1 MNAAQNTSRN
11 TEDLLLKLEEHS
23 ECIPS
28 ITAKQSPRGSLGWH
42 GKWLPENTKLL
53 VKTGSAKT
61 KTKTEVF
68 ETKTKTANGSIK
80 QNAQFTQ
87 KLLLSKTSKTLI
99 DVKFTT
105 EYCI

>member
-1 MNAAQNTSRN
+1 MVKTR
-11 TEDLLLKLEEHS
+11 LV
-23 ECIPS
+23 
-28 ITAKQSPRGSLGWH
+28 
-42 GKWLPENTKLL
+42 

-61 KTKTEVF
+61 KTKT
-68 ETKTKTANGSIK
+68 ANGSMK

-87 KLLLSKTSKTLI
+87 KLLLSKTSMTLI